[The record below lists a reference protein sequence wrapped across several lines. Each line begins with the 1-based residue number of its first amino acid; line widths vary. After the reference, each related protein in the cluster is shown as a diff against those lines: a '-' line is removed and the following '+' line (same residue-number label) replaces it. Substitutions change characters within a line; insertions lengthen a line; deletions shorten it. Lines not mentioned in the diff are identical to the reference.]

1 MLPGVALAA
10 MLLLAACGGSGGG
23 SGGVASVAGA
33 SGATTTTAQGAGG
46 ASSDQGEA
54 LLAYAQCM
62 RKHGHDVPD
71 PTQDA
76 NGNLM
81 LPPPE
86 DAGDLEDAPKECT
99 DKLQGA
105 LPNLSQQ
112 DQSEFQDKLL
122 AYAQCMRKNGYN
134 MPDPNFSGDGA
145 PFDLGDQDDP
155 KFKAADEKCQDVLG
169 DLPGV
174 SS

>member
-1 MLPGVALAA
+1 MLPGFALAA

-23 SGGVASVAGA
+23 GSAVASVAGA
-33 SGATTTTAQGAGG
+33 ATTTTAKGGSG
-46 ASSDQGEA
+46 ASGGQYEA
-54 LLAYAQCM
+54 LLAYAKCM
-62 RKHGHDVPD
+62 REHGRDVPD

-76 NGNLM
+76 NGNLK
-81 LPPPE
+81 LPALKDPKV
-86 DAGDLEDAPKECT
+86 LENPPKECT

-105 LPNLSQQ
+105 LPDMSQQ

-122 AYAQCMRKNGYN
+122 AYARCMRKNGYD
-134 MPDPNFSGDGA
+134 MPDPNFSGNGA

-155 KFKAADEKCQDVLG
+155 KFKAADEKCKDLLG